1 MLHCYASKVHIYA
14 LNQPRS
20 LAASLMDVLSL
31 YKHTPRSSRYRAVA
45 SWSRI
50 KGIGV
55 PKWMAIE
62 IALIWVLSVFL
73 AIPEA
78 IAFDMITMDYKGE
91 HLRICL
97 LHPMQKTGFMSVSY

>member
-1 MLHCYASKVHIYA
+1 MIKDI
-14 LNQPRS
+14 LNKIKS
-20 LAASLMDVLSL
+20 GLFHLMGL
-31 YKHTPRSSRYRAVA
+31 RYRAVA

-55 PKWMAIE
+55 PKWMAIV
-62 IALIWVLSVFL
+62 IALIWILSIVLAV
-73 AIPEA
+73 PEA

-97 LHPMQKTGFMSVSY
+97 LHPMQKTDFMRVSTNTRTVEENIFLLQLNIWL

>member
-1 MLHCYASKVHIYA
+1 MHVC
-14 LNQPRS
+14 
-20 LAASLMDVLSL
+20 
-31 YKHTPRSSRYRAVA
+31 SSRYRAVA

-62 IALIWVLSVFL
+62 IMLIWILSIIL
-73 AIPEA
+73 AVPEA

-97 LHPMQKTGFMSVSY
+97 LHPMQKTGFMKVSYRPAQAYHSVWRKTGSIDTAVNAGDVHM

>member
-1 MLHCYASKVHIYA
+1 MFFCYVTG
-14 LNQPRS
+14 
-20 LAASLMDVLSL
+20 LAG
-31 YKHTPRSSRYRAVA
+31 SSRYRAVA

-62 IALIWVLSVFL
+62 IALIWILSIIL
-73 AIPEA
+73 AVPEA

-91 HLRICL
+91 YLRICL
-97 LHPMQKTGFMSVSY
+97 LHPMQKNGFMIVSYRSSEAY

>member
-1 MLHCYASKVHIYA
+1 M
-14 LNQPRS
+14 
-20 LAASLMDVLSL
+20 
-31 YKHTPRSSRYRAVA
+31 A

-62 IALIWVLSVFL
+62 IALIWILSVVL
-73 AIPEA
+73 AIPEV
-78 IAFDMITMDYKGE
+78 IGFDMITMDYKGE

-97 LHPMQKTGFMSVSY
+97 LHPMQKSQFMSVSY

>member
-1 MLHCYASKVHIYA
+1 M
-14 LNQPRS
+14 
-20 LAASLMDVLSL
+20 
-31 YKHTPRSSRYRAVA
+31 A

-62 IALIWVLSVFL
+62 IALIWILSIVLAV
-73 AIPEA
+73 PEA

-97 LHPMQKTGFMSVSY
+97 LHPMQKSDFMRVSCDTQTFRGI

>member
-1 MLHCYASKVHIYA
+1 MFLPYVSA
-14 LNQPRS
+14 LPGS
-20 LAASLMDVLSL
+20 
-31 YKHTPRSSRYRAVA
+31 YRYRAVA

-62 IALIWVLSVFL
+62 IALIWILSIIL
-73 AIPEA
+73 AVPEA

-97 LHPMQKTGFMSVSY
+97 LHPMQKTGFMSVSYRSSEV

>member
-1 MLHCYASKVHIYA
+1 MNPNLFSV
-14 LNQPRS
+14 NQS
-20 LAASLMDVLSL
+20 AKFTFNV
-31 YKHTPRSSRYRAVA
+31 YFRYRAVA

-62 IALIWVLSVFL
+62 IALIWILSIIL
-73 AIPEA
+73 AVPEA

-91 HLRICL
+91 DLRICL
-97 LHPMQKTGFMSVSY
+97 LHPMQKSDFMRVS

>member
-1 MLHCYASKVHIYA
+1 M
-14 LNQPRS
+14 
-20 LAASLMDVLSL
+20 
-31 YKHTPRSSRYRAVA
+31 A

-62 IALIWVLSVFL
+62 IALIWILSIIL
-73 AIPEA
+73 AVPEA

-91 HLRICL
+91 DLRICL
-97 LHPMQKTGFMSVSY
+97 LHPMQKTDFMRVSCNTQTFTDIQFSVKRNTV

>member
-1 MLHCYASKVHIYA
+1 MFFPYITA
-14 LNQPRS
+14 LCG
-20 LAASLMDVLSL
+20 
-31 YKHTPRSSRYRAVA
+31 SSRYRAVA

-55 PKWMAIE
+55 PKWMTIE
-62 IALIWVLSVFL
+62 IVLIWILSIIL

-78 IAFDMITMDYKGE
+78 IAFDMIAMDYKGE

-97 LHPMQKTGFMSVSY
+97 LHPMQKTGFMSVSSRSSEA

>member
-1 MLHCYASKVHIYA
+1 MFVQVSG
-14 LNQPRS
+14 S
-20 LAASLMDVLSL
+20 LLLVKLELLVKFQNGGSC
-31 YKHTPRSSRYRAVA
+31 RYRAVA

-62 IALIWVLSVFL
+62 IALIWILSIIL
-73 AIPEA
+73 AVPES

-97 LHPMQKTGFMSVSY
+97 LHPMQKTDFMRVR